1 MQVDV
6 DVREREA
13 SALLSKLGRRLD
25 DGRPQLVGLVDTLI
39 RAQQDRFAGRGGAR
53 WRKLSA
59 RTIREHAEHGR
70 GPQPLVFTGRLMR
83 SLTRRGAPEQQITV
97 RPGELRFGTRVW
109 YARFH
114 QKGEGVPRRTVVGA
128 TRTVRA
134 RLVEELRRLLFD
146 DL

>member
-6 DVREREA
+6 EVDARHA
-13 SALLSKLGRRLD
+13 SALVHKLVRRLD
-25 DGRPQLVGLVDTLI
+25 DDRPQLVGLVDTLI

-53 WRKLSA
+53 WRKLAAS
-59 RTIREHAEHGR
+59 TVREHARHGR
-70 GPQPLVFTGRLMR
+70 GPQPLVLTGRLMR
-83 SLTRRGAPEQQITV
+83 SLTRRGAAEQQITV

-109 YARFH
+109 YAQFH
-114 QKGEGVPRRTVVGA
+114 QKGKGVPRRTVVGA